1 MLDQLR
7 YFNSHIQ
14 EQLKY
19 YQAQLIVNLLDERGV
34 ELELSN
40 LWEEHVKN
48 LNDPAVQFEGFDFH
62 LKCKSSYDN
71 VTELIDKLRP
81 DLEKMGIFH
90 LDPAGSV
97 LTQQTGAVR
106 TNCLDCLD
114 RTNLVQSFFGRHALA
129 AKLRLFGIDYFDA
142 ENVILER
149 IFKEA
154 WANNGDAVSLQYAG
168 TAALK
173 SDFTRTGQRETKG
186 VLKDGVNSLS
196 RYWMNTFRDNMRQLG
211 IDLFLGIYDL
221 RANATHDDLDD
232 DIVSQSGLWNEQQ
245 LQAIEACTTFL
256 EQELLKN
263 TNEEEDILNA
273 YVVISTNKFGAE
285 QERVLA
291 VTNRAVY
298 RFKYNFNNNKNP
310 IDHFKRLPLA
320 GLKAVQLGL
329 IASTEKRSTQQFG
342 IVLDFGDSVEKSQHI
357 YSALDFSKENAER
370 IVEALKSA
378 LKSLLQTDLLVK
390 QTPIQR
396 QTSFGSGI
404 FNALG
409 LGMYNKGKKE
419 EKASS
424 SSSSSSSSKAS
435 PDTSK
440 KSDTK

>member
-1 MLDQLR
+1 MQQRCFLK
-7 YFNSHIQ
+7 HIQ
-14 EQLKY
+14 EQLSFY
-19 YQAQLIVNLLDERGV
+19 EGQLIVNLLDQRGV

-40 LWEEHVKN
+40 MWQEHVAR
-48 LNDPAVQFEGFDFH
+48 LNDPTVVFEGYDFH
-62 LKCKSSYDN
+62 FKCKSSYDN
-71 VTELIDKLRP
+71 VAELIDKLRP
-81 DLEKMGIFH
+81 QLEKMSYFH
-90 LDPAGSV
+90 SNAQGEV
-97 LTQQTGAVR
+97 LTRQTGAVR

-114 RTNLVQSFFGRHALA
+114 RTNLVQSYFGRHALA
-129 AKLRLFGIDYFDA
+129 AKLRIFGIDYFDG
-142 ENVILER
+142 ENAILER

-256 EQELLKN
+256 EQEELKSS
-263 TNEEEDILNA
+263 EDEDILNA
-273 YVVISTNKFGAE
+273 YVVISVNKFGAE

-298 RFKYNFNNNKNP
+298 RFKYNYNNSKNP

-320 GLKAVQLGL
+320 GLKAVQIGP
-329 IASTEKRSTQQFG
+329 ISNDKKQQQFG
-342 IVLDFGDSVEKSQHI
+342 IVLDFGESEKSHHI
-357 YSALDFSKENAER
+357 YSALDLSKENAER
-370 IVEALKSA
+370 IVEAVAKAVKS
-378 LKSLLQTDLLVK
+378 SLNAEIVVK
-390 QTPIQR
+390 QIQIQR

-409 LGMYNKGKKE
+409 LGMYNKGKKDD
-419 EKASS
+419 KSS
-424 SSSSSSSSKAS
+424 SSSSSAKVS
-435 PDTSK
+435 PEVSK
-440 KSDTK
+440 KDSK

>member
-1 MLDQLR
+1 MH
-7 YFNSHIQ
+7 FQ
-14 EQLKY
+14 EQLQLYKG
-19 YQAQLIVNLLDERGV
+19 QLIVNLLDQRGV

-40 LWEEHVKN
+40 AWQEHVKN
-48 LNDPAVQFEGFDFH
+48 LNDPTVHFEEFDFH

-81 DLEKMGIFH
+81 QLESMSLFH
-90 LDPAGSV
+90 IDADGTV
-97 LTQQTGAVR
+97 VTKQTGAVR

-129 AKLRLFGIDYFDA
+129 GMLRLFGIDYFDS

-211 IDLFLGIYDL
+211 IDLFLGNYDL
-221 RANATHDDLDD
+221 RSKTHDDLDD
-232 DIVSQSGLWNEQQ
+232 DIVSQSSLWNEQQ
-245 LQAIEACTTFL
+245 MQAIEACTTFL
-256 EQELLKN
+256 EQEELKN
-263 TNEEEDILNA
+263 AEEEDILNA

-291 VTNRAVY
+291 VTNKAVY

-310 IDHFKRLPLA
+310 IDHFKRLPLD
-320 GLKAVQLGL
+320 GLKAVQLGP
-329 IASTEKRSTQQFG
+329 IATNDKKQQQQFG
-342 IVLDFGDSVEKSQHI
+342 IVLDFGGDGEKSQHI
-357 YSALDFSKENAER
+357 YSALDFSKENCESV
-370 IVEALKSA
+370 VEAIAKA
-378 LKSLLQTDLLVK
+378 VKSLLNTDLVIK

-396 QTSFGSGI
+396 QTSFGSGL

-419 EKASS
+419 EKAGA
-424 SSSSSSSSKAS
+424 KGS
-435 PDTSK
+435 PDAPK
-440 KSDTK
+440 KSDGK